1 MFTGIITE
9 VASIAKRGVDAIW
22 VKANSF
28 VQEPLMIGESVA
40 INGVCLSVVEID
52 EAKARFEI
60 CEETFRKTSLA
71 NLTFGSGVNIER
83 SLKIGQRLDG
93 HIVLGHV
100 DAAVKLMDM
109 SDEMHRFS
117 LPENISHLI
126 AEKGSIT
133 IDGVSLTVGEVD
145 DKSFN
150 VYIIPHTKQNTL
162 FSRYKKGDVV
172 NIEADTIARYVE
184 RIATKNKAKNEN
196 A

>member
-9 VASIAKRGVDAIW
+9 VASVAKREVNALW
-22 VKANSF
+22 VEANSF
-28 VQEPLMIGESVA
+28 ENEPLKIGESVA
-40 INGVCLSVVEID
+40 INGVCLSVVEISNKQ
-52 EAKARFEI
+52 AKFEI

-71 NLTFGSGVNIER
+71 SLTFGSAVNIER

-100 DAAVKLMDM
+100 DDTASLIDVFH
-109 SDEMHRFS
+109 EMHRFS
-117 LPENISHLI
+117 LPNSIARLI
-126 AEKGSIT
+126 VEKGSIT

-162 FSRYKKGDVV
+162 FVKYKKGDVV

-184 RIATKNKAKNEN
+184 RITN

>member
-9 VASIAKRGVDAIW
+9 VASIAKREVDAIW

-28 VQEPLMIGESVA
+28 VEEPLKIGESVA

-52 EAKARFEI
+52 GEQARFEI

-71 NLTFGSGVNIER
+71 SLTFGSGVNIER

-100 DAAVKLMDM
+100 DAAVKLVDI
-109 SDEMHRFS
+109 SGEMHGFS
-117 LPENISHLI
+117 LPENIAHLI

-145 DKSFN
+145 DESFN

-162 FSRYKKGDVV
+162 FSKYKKGDVV

-184 RIATKNKAKNEN
+184 RITNKNA
-196 A
+196 